1 MLPVPVVLSLG
12 GEGQRL
18 LEEEMKSVEREL
30 VHDGSK
36 LDLALQ
42 QLGEKKEERH
52 QGVWMCEVCMWGGG
66 RDTSVWV
73 CEVCGCV

>member
-1 MLPVPVVLSLG
+1 MLPVVLSLG

-42 QLGEKKEERH
+42 QLWEEEKRH
-52 QGVWMCEVCMWGGG
+52 QGVWV
-66 RDTSVWV
+66 
-73 CEVCGCV
+73 